1 MDSSIKFG
9 KLWGIP
15 LTVHLTWFLVFG
27 LVIWSLAGGFFPQ
40 ESPGL
45 PIGVVIAMS
54 LITSVLFF
62 SSVLLHELGHAWVA
76 LRNHVP
82 VKEITL
88 FIFGGIAQIEDEPPS
103 AGAEF
108 FVASA
113 GPAVSLILAG
123 IFGLVWLLGRNVL
136 YLDAPA
142 SWLMRVNFLLAAFNL
157 IPGYPLDGG
166 RLLRAL
172 VWKLTDDKYKA
183 TKVATASG
191 QLVAFGFIGF
201 GVFELIKGYFFDG
214 LWLAFIGWFLQ
225 NAASASQ
232 AQSTLQHSL
241 KNVSVHQVMQRNFPR
256 VPGLLSVRQLVDE
269 HVLDGGQRYFFVD
282 EEGCLQGM
290 VTLQN
295 ISSVPQ
301 RKWPFVTVSQVMVPL
316 SKLVSVTSNLELMTA
331 LRTMDEA
338 NVARVPVIERSEV
351 VGILAREDILHY
363 IRTRA
368 ELGL

>member
-1 MDSSIKFG
+1 MDASIKFG

-27 LVIWSLAGGFFPQ
+27 LLIWSLAGGFFPQ

-45 PIGVVIAMS
+45 SVGVVVIMS
-54 LITSVLFF
+54 LFTSVLFF
-62 SSVLLHELGHAWVA
+62 GSVLLHELGHAWVA
-76 LRNHVP
+76 LRNQVP

-103 AGAEF
+103 ASAEF
-108 FVASA
+108 YIASA

-123 IFGLVWLLGRNVL
+123 IFGLVWLMDRTVL
-136 YLDAPA
+136 YMGAPT

-172 VWKLTDDKYKA
+172 VWKMTGDKYKA

-191 QLVAFGFIGF
+191 QLVAFCFIGF
-201 GVFELIKGYFFDG
+201 GVFSLFQGNFFDG

-232 AQSTLQHSL
+232 AQSTLRHAL
-241 KNVSVHQVMQRNFPR
+241 KNISVHQVMQRNFPR
-256 VPGLLSVRQLVDE
+256 VPGLLSIRQLVDE

-282 EEGCLQGM
+282 EDGRLQGL

-301 RKWPFVTVSQVMVPL
+301 RKWPFVTISQVMVPL
-316 SKLVSVTSNLELMTA
+316 SKLVSVTPDLELMTA
-331 LRTMDEA
+331 LQTMDEA
-338 NVARVPVIERSEV
+338 NVARVPVVAESEV
-351 VGILAREDILHY
+351 IGILAREDILHY